1 MSAAP
6 GRHERPL
13 RDAAGLAAVYCLFA
27 VAAILLARQPG
38 SVASVWFANATGIAL
53 LAHRAHARW
62 PALLAA
68 AACANVAAHWMVGD
82 TLALSLSFFPA
93 SLLEIAVGA
102 WLLQRS
108 GPVERF
114 AEDTGQLLRV
124 LLAGALLPQ
133 LLGATVSALTLQ
145 LLGLQRFALAWD
157 DLYISQRG
165 GGAPAHAVGHVGGVE
180 LGHG

>member
-1 MSAAP
+1 MSHNIAGTEGDCGRTTPCFLRLRLHPDDLKAP
-6 GRHERPL
+6 
-13 RDAAGLAAVYCLFA
+13 V
-27 VAAILLARQPG
+27 
-38 SVASVWFANATGIAL
+38 
-53 LAHRAHARW
+53 
-62 PALLAA
+62 
-68 AACANVAAHWMVGD
+68 VGD
-82 TLALSLSFFPA
+82 ALALSLSFVRA

-114 AEDTGQLLRV
+114 AEDTGQLLHV

-133 LLGATVSALTLQ
+133 LPGATVSALTLQ
-145 LLGLQRFALAWD
+145 LLGLQRFALVWD

-165 GGAPAHAVGHVGGVE
+165 GGAPAHTVGHVGGVE